1 MVPTLG
7 LAYVPTLPPERL
19 HSVARA
25 AEEAG
30 LDELWVWE
38 DCFKESAIA
47 SATAALAWTS
57 RLTVGIGLMPA
68 PLRNVAVCAMEV
80 AMLARMFPGRL
91 IAGVGHGVQ
100 DWMAQVGARV
110 GSPLTLLEEYA
121 GALRRLLDGDRVS
134 VSGRYVNL
142 DAVALNWPPDAR
154 PTADAGWGGAEVDQ
168 AGGPPG

>member
-1 MVPTLG
+1 MVPTIG

-19 HSVARA
+19 RSIAVAV
-25 AEEAG
+25 EEAG

-80 AMLARMFPGRL
+80 AMIARMFPERV

-100 DWMAQVGARV
+100 
-110 GSPLTLLEEYA
+110 
-121 GALRRLLDGDRVS
+121 
-134 VSGRYVNL
+134 
-142 DAVALNWPPDAR
+142 
-154 PTADAGWGGAEVDQ
+154 
-168 AGGPPG
+168 